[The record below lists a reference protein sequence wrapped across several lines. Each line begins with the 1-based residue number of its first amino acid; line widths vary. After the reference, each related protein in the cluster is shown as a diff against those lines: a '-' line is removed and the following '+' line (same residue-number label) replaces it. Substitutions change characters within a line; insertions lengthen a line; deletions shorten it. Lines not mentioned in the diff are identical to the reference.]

1 MTERERL
8 LEILADMPEA
18 QKLTEMADYLLAN
31 GVIVLPIKVGDTVY
45 RISEVMVPEYDVN
58 DDPSYVIKTK
68 VYEST
73 LKRSD
78 IAINGVYLT
87 HEDAEK
93 YAKLPTMAR
102 DLHRIPLKEE

>member
-8 LEILADMPEA
+8 LEILAEMPEA
-18 QKLTEMADYLLAN
+18 QKLTEMADYLLEN
-31 GVIVLPIKVGDTVY
+31 GVIVLPCKIGDTVY
-45 RISEVMVPEYDVN
+45 RISECVIPEYYGDERVGYN
-58 DDPSYVIKTK
+58 KSIN

-78 IAINGVYLT
+78 IAINEVYLT
-87 HEDAEK
+87 REQAEK